1 MNMDKA
7 IKIVGLVLILG
18 VASCSEEITPE
29 PFVFSR
35 QFTGENSKT
44 WKVTLFEETLDGKVI
59 DRFTVGCVTDDQYKF
74 YANPERR
81 TEFKAGASKCFN
93 PAEPAI
99 IVESW
104 SYQSGTAT
112 LTMLLPIF
120 ADFPLPF
127 IVREIQDDD
136 MELEIFFEGNTGSY
150 RIHFDAIDE
159 D

>member
-1 MNMDKA
+1 MNKI

-29 PFVFSR
+29 PFTFSKF
-35 QFTGENSKT
+35 FTGENSKT
-44 WKVTLFEETLDGKVI
+44 WKVTLFEETLNGKVV
-59 DRFTVGCVTDDQYKF
+59 DRFTIGCVNDDRYIF
-74 YANPERR
+74 FANPERR
-81 TEFKAGASKCFN
+81 TEFRAGSSRCFD
-93 PAEPAI
+93 PAEPALI
-99 IVESW
+99 IDSW

-120 ADFPLPF
+120 ADVSLPF
-127 IVREIQDDD
+127 IVKEINDDD

-150 RIHFDAIDE
+150 RVHFDAIDE